1 MTAASEFPLQPDAQA
16 VGVAAA
22 IGIGAGER
30 ERGAPAGEVG
40 RAVPGVPDECDL
52 AEGSS
57 EDCNLNETPDECEP
71 MKHWKGGVPG
81 PPDPPGGCCYWDNPG
96 NWEEGDTPASG
107 DPLAPID
114 TKTAILMMNNGRN
127 GGSMP
132 RLDNSIDI
140 KAPVDR
146 VFGYI
151 ADATAHPEWVK
162 WTKRA
167 EVTSIESKGVG
178 ATTAEVMQVGPKKEN
193 IETLTTE
200 FKDGQFFTR
209 RNTRGM
215 EMTSRLSEEYE
226 RTLRKFGGDSLPELL
241 RNHQGYLDQLKA

>member
-1 MTAASEFPLQPDAQA
+1 
-16 VGVAAA
+16 
-22 IGIGAGER
+22 
-30 ERGAPAGEVG
+30 
-40 RAVPGVPDECDL
+40 
-52 AEGSS
+52 
-57 EDCNLNETPDECEP
+57 
-71 MKHWKGGVPG
+71 
-81 PPDPPGGCCYWDNPG
+81 
-96 NWEEGDTPASG
+96 
-107 DPLAPID
+107 
-114 TKTAILMMNNGRN
+114 MMNTERN

-140 KAPVDR
+140 KAPVDK

-151 ADATAHPEWVK
+151 ADASAHPEWVK

-167 EVTSIESKGVG
+167 DITSLEHKGVG

-215 EMTSRLSEEYE
+215 EMTSRLSVLPFGDGTKVAWSVDYVPPMGGMGKLMDMVFME
-226 RTLRKFGGDSLPELL
+226 RLFDQLMKDSLT
-241 RNHQGYLDQLKA
+241 NLKERLETAR